1 VKSEKLM
8 SDPRQLAERFN
19 RQIRDI
25 VLMLRRASAGQSITT
40 QQMLVMGS
48 LEGGSCRMSDLAAEH
63 GVRLPTMTRQ
73 IGRLAR
79 DGLVSRGRDAED
91 ARVVTA
97 ELTPIGRQRLH
108 EGREQR
114 IAFLTVRMGTL
125 DPAERASIEAALP
138 ALRKLFADS

>member
-1 VKSEKLM
+1 M

-25 VLMLRRASAGQSITT
+25 VLMLRRAGAGQSITT

-79 DGLVSRGRDAED
+79 DGLVTRGRDAED

-108 EGREQR
+108 DGREQR
-114 IAFLTVRMGTL
+114 IAFLAGRMGTL

-138 ALRKLFADS
+138 ALKKLFADS